1 MWAKLFHCLFILL
14 RWCLVSA
21 KGQKWSRYR
30 STHCSGVH
38 FCMEHLEVGI
48 DGHWAWIYLYL
59 FALLSKLVVFQSS
72 SDEKQQQQWSQSAAK
87 MAAAAL
93 GHSGKKS
100 LLSGK
105 ALILIIKIMIVC
117 KVKFIPIAAHKLYN
131 VQPSCSCVHSPCS
144 MSGYW
149 WSGGRAEDRC
159 WQGERQK
166 QCKLF
171 GRSLPSLSQEMLCSQ
186 LRNCASYPRLPLL
199 KLQNL
204 RRLGA
209 KWPKNLKAFS
219 KKKFL
224 KVFSPKV

>member
-1 MWAKLFHCLFILL
+1 MVI
-14 RWCLVSA
+14 
-21 KGQKWSRYR
+21 
-30 STHCSGVH
+30 
-38 FCMEHLEVGI
+38 
-48 DGHWAWIYLYL
+48 GHKYISKL

-72 SDEKQQQQWSQSAAK
+72 NDEKQQQQWSQSAAK

-105 ALILIIKIMIVC
+105 ALILIIKIMI
-117 KVKFIPIAAHKLYN
+117 KFIPNAAHKLSN
-131 VQPSCSCVHSPCS
+131 PPVGAHSTCST
-144 MSGYW
+144 SGYW

-171 GRSLPSLSQEMLCSQ
+171 GRSLPSLSQEMLCLQ

-199 KLQNL
+199 KLHNL

-209 KWPKNLKAFS
+209 KWPENLKAFS